1 MSIIKIEDI
10 AYVRFSAPD
19 LDAMEVFLNEFGMH
33 RAHRDGDT
41 LYMRGTGPA
50 PFVHVTHL
58 GEAGFQGL
66 GFRAE
71 SVADLEKLAKAEGVS
86 VAASDA
92 PGGGRIVTLAD
103 PDGFRIDVI
112 AGDAAVAEMAVPSR
126 EAVNTGRETP
136 RTNLVK
142 RVKAGPAHVKR
153 LGHGVL
159 NVTDFRRS
167 EAWYK
172 ERFGFITSDEIAIEG
187 FPDSIGAFMR
197 CDRGDQPT
205 DHHTLFLMGL
215 GTPKFNHAA
224 FEVADLDDLMAGNQ
238 HLKDKGRSHEWGVGR
253 HILGSQIFDY
263 WRDPWGHA
271 VEHWT
276 DGDRMNAGF
285 GSNKVGIEELLGT
298 QWGPA
303 APPTMA

>member
-1 MSIIKIEDI
+1 MSTIKIEDI

-19 LDAMEVFLNEFGMH
+19 LDAMEVFLSEFGLT
-33 RAHRDGDT
+33 RAHRDSET
-41 LYMRGTGPA
+41 LYMRGAGPN
-50 PFVHVTHL
+50 PFAHVTHL

-71 SVADLEKLAKAEGVS
+71 SVADLETLAQADDTS

-92 PGGGRIVTLAD
+92 PGGGRIVTLKD
-103 PDGFRIDVI
+103 PDGFRVDVI
-112 AGDAAVAEMAVPSR
+112 AGDVKAAPLPLPSR
-126 EAVNTGRETP
+126 EPVNNGRETL
-136 RTNLVK
+136 RTNLLK
-142 RVKAGPAHVKR
+142 RVPSGPAHVKR
-153 LGHGVL
+153 LGHAVL
-159 NVTDFRRS
+159 NVTDFRVS
-167 EAWYK
+167 EGWYK
-172 ERFGFITSDEIAIEG
+172 SHFGFITSDEIAIDG
-187 FPDSIGAFMR
+187 LPDSIGAFMR

-205 DHHTLFLMGL
+205 DHHTLFLVGA
-215 GTPKFNHAA
+215 GSPKFNHAA
-224 FEVADLDDLMAGNQ
+224 FEVTDFDDLMAGHQ

-276 DGDRMNAGF
+276 DGDLLSANW
-285 GSNKVGIEELLGT
+285 GSRKASLDDLIGT
-298 QWGPA
+298 QWGPG